1 MDSVAELTLL
11 NFKYKNMIT
20 AFELKNR
27 PCCRFF
33 YKIPYFIKNLV
44 LLAVMFVIIGLNY
57 LVHYQMGELT
67 V

>member
-1 MDSVAELTLL
+1 
-11 NFKYKNMIT
+11 MIT

-44 LLAVMFVIIGLNY
+44 LLAAMFLIIGLNY